1 MAYAVFPVPPCF
13 SFFSSHRNPYHFHAQ
28 ITEIVKSSGPKHLK
42 IFEIKLLDSGPN
54 IDLKNHCGRVRE
66 KEVSH
71 SQLDAYK
78 ITEGLG
84 SGRGL
89 TSKHHDKTGR
99 PWNSYLCPRQ
109 GPGTRMVLFC
119 CWLPGPTGPAVIC
132 ASGAPLG
139 QLALEESITC

>member
-1 MAYAVFPVPPCF
+1 M
-13 SFFSSHRNPYHFHAQ
+13 
-28 ITEIVKSSGPKHLK
+28 KSSEPKHLK

-119 CWLPGPTGPAVIC
+119 CWLPGPTGPTVIC